1 MLDYDMHGCAQCTEV
16 SLCRPYEE
24 VEKLQIIHVGKCSL
38 LLFITT
44 MKTGCQFHWPV
55 LMVF

>member
-24 VEKLQIIHVGKCSL
+24 VEKLQIIHVGK
-38 LLFITT
+38 
-44 MKTGCQFHWPV
+44 
-55 LMVF
+55 